1 MKSMTVSKMP
11 VASFLT
17 PELNVD
23 AWQLSHEPN
32 GNMTEEYIGKVKIE
46 NDESLVYLGHVL
58 SQKGGN
64 MKNILHKK
72 NRSIGTQKLIPKLIK
87 HLGPYT
93 FEAAIIYIKSLL
105 RTSILYGAET
115 MFNVTEKELRTLETT
130 EESVLQTVF
139 QTKRSCSRHLLYLE
153 SGMIPARYQVHRQM
167 INFLQYLLI
176 QPDSSLLNR
185 VFIAQKHNPTRGD
198 WVQNVTKL
206 LSEYDIKMTLSEI
219 RNMKPSLYKSMVK
232 RKVHDKAFKDLIKK
246 KNDGQKGSLIKYEKL
261 EMATY
266 LLSKSN
272 ISVKDKIEMY
282 AIRCEMNELPFNY
295 GEKTNCEMGCQ
306 AQVMNNEHILNCPA
320 LNCDASR
327 MNITEI
333 LNGNN
338 KQKLKTLNK
347 FKENMKRRT
356 EYLRDSVNTC

>member
-1 MKSMTVSKMP
+1 
-11 VASFLT
+11 
-17 PELNVD
+17 
-23 AWQLSHEPN
+23 
-32 GNMTEEYIGKVKIE
+32 
-46 NDESLVYLGHVL
+46 
-58 SQKGGN
+58 
-64 MKNILHKK
+64 
-72 NRSIGTQKLIPKLIK
+72 
-87 HLGPYT
+87 
-93 FEAAIIYIKSLL
+93 
-105 RTSILYGAET
+105 
-115 MFNVTEKELRTLETT
+115 
-130 EESVLQTVF
+130 
-139 QTKRSCSRHLLYLE
+139 
-153 SGMIPARYQVHRQM
+153 
-167 INFLQYLLI
+167 
-176 QPDSSLLNR
+176 
-185 VFIAQKHNPTRGD
+185 
-198 WVQNVTKL
+198 
-206 LSEYDIKMTLSEI
+206 
-219 RNMKPSLYKSMVK
+219 MVK

-327 MNITEI
+327 MNITDI

-347 FKENMKRRT
+347 FKENVKRRT
-356 EYLRDSVNTC
+356 EYLRDSV